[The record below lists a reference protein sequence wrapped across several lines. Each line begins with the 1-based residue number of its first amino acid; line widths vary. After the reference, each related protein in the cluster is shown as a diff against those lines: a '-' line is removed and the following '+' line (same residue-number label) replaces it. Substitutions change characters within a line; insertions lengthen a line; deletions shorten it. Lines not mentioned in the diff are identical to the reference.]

1 MTKKDTETKQAIIDE
16 VREAVNND
24 LKIPVSELFRIQEW
38 VKEYHPDYWGYVGV
52 AVTDSTNHL
61 GFVDANTKTLVDG
74 PRTLLHFR
82 EWLNMLGKG
91 PNMKSKI
98 GVKDVK
104 SIERR
109 LRRFG
114 NKFVDRCE
122 VVDAIGGGLPQLAHA
137 VMYGTP
143 NIAHTGPHGKPPKAV
158 SVLDVIVQLLRYTD
172 KSVLDQRE
180 IHPIHSLNIKK
191 IYPGQAP
198 EPVFYVLVQEPDGK
212 ISWMRTPI
220 VPVLPSFP
228 TK

>member
-1 MTKKDTETKQAIIDE
+1 MKKDIETKQAIIDE
-16 VREAVNND
+16 VREAVNKD
-24 LKIPVSELFRIQEW
+24 LKIPVSELFRIQDW
-38 VKEYHPDYWGYVGV
+38 VKEHYPEYWGYVGV

-82 EWLNMLGKG
+82 EWLYMLGKG

-98 GVKDVK
+98 SVKDVK

-109 LRRFG
+109 LCTFG
-114 NKFVDRCE
+114 NKFVDRHE
-122 VVDAIGGGLPQLAHA
+122 VVDAIGDKLPQLAHA

-143 NIAHTGPHGKPPKAV
+143 SIAHTGPHGRPPKAV
-158 SVLDVIVQLLRYTD
+158 SVLDVIALLLRYTD

-180 IHPIHSLNIKK
+180 VQSIPSMDLRK

-198 EPVFYVLVQEPDGK
+198 ESVFYVLVQEPNGK
-212 ISWMRTPI
+212 VSWMRA
-220 VPVLPSFP
+220 PVF
-228 TK
+228 TRA